1 MKRPEGVTMIA
12 VWFFLLTLCCVL
24 GLGGLAIGL
33 ISVWTESD
41 AHGILYGTIGMLLAV
56 FAVAAAG
63 FAFAITGWGLW
74 QLKSWSPG
82 VAKVLA
88 ILQLIVIPFGTIA
101 GILTL
106 VYLSRNGEARSAFG
120 LPARS

>member
-1 MKRPEGVTMIA
+1 
-12 VWFFLLTLCCVL
+12 VL
-24 GLGGLAIGL
+24 GLGGLAIGIL
-33 ISVWTESD
+33 GVWTD
-41 AHGILYGTIGMLLAV
+41 GDIHGILFGTIGMLLGV

-74 QLKSWSPG
+74 QLKPWAPG

-101 GILTL
+101 GILIL
-106 VYLSRNGEARSAFG
+106 VYLSRNQEAKSAFG
-120 LPARS
+120 FVPRKGLQG